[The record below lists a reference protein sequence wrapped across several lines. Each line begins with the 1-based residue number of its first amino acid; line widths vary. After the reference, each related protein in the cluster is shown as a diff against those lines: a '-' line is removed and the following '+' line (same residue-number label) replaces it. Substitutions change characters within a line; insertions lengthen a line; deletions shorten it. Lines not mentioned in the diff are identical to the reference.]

1 MMSRRSSVRCQSVPT
16 IGFRN
21 HHLSQTLSQRLTRN
35 CHLTYSLTKLRNGA
49 GRKSIRKVNLKAP
62 KSFEKWPRGPHDPN
76 PPPNGPRT
84 PPRRRPGSEG
94 TLAVEAPGS
103 ARVNSSATNSSPPLR
118 RRPFLAPFLLSVPT
132 CPDQD
137 HHPQKQPPFQ
147 GEN

>member
-62 KSFEKWPRGPHDPN
+62 KSFEKWPRGPHEPN
-76 PPPNGPRT
+76 PPPATQRPANTTQTPTRFGGHAGSRGPRLRASELVRHQLLT
-84 PPRRRPGSEG
+84 APQAQALPRPLPPLSPHLPRPG
-94 TLAVEAPGS
+94 
-103 ARVNSSATNSSPPLR
+103 PP
-118 RRPFLAPFLLSVPT
+118 PSKTASLS
-132 CPDQD
+132 
-137 HHPQKQPPFQ
+137 
-147 GEN
+147 G